1 MVTTS
6 LLSSPAPIVP
16 PTSES
21 AVSWGAI
28 LAGAVAAAA
37 LSLILLILGV
47 GLGLSS
53 VSPWSFEGVSKE
65 TFGWTSAA
73 WLTFTALAASG
84 LGGYLAGRL
93 RTRWTRIHG
102 DETYFRDTAHGFVS
116 WAVATLLTAG
126 LLTSAIGGV
135 LGAGAKV
142 AGVTAGAAASTAGAA
157 AAGVG
162 SAVSAAPEGDLNYW
176 VDSLF
181 RNATTPGADAAGAPP
196 APPAAGAAPGNGPM
210 DPAAPPPP
218 PPPEP
223 IEQWLSREDFS
234 YLFMDCRGYGG
245 MRDAPGAYTIDEIA
259 PDALDLMTALGHERF
274 SVAGHS
280 MGGMAIERMAV
291 LAPER
296 IRGMVAIAP
305 APCGGIAYDAATR
318 SLLEAAAVEGAG
330 GWPRSHL
337 QPCTDGAHLS
347 APLPAGHD
355 GGPGRCR
362 ALPDERDAAGPGGGH
377 GIVPERRVG
386 SGMNGF

>member
-1 MVTTS
+1 MSTRFDPPERGPLGPDVAAVVT
-6 LLSSPAPIVP
+6 APIVP

-65 TFGWTSAA
+65 TFGWSSII

-93 RTRWTRIHG
+93 RTKWTQLHG

-142 AGVTAGAAASTAGAA
+142 AGATAGAAATTAGAA
-157 AAGVG
+157 VAGAGSAAAG
-162 SAVSAAPEGDLNYW
+162 APESDLNYW

-181 RNATTPGADAAGAPP
+181 RSATTAGPDAAGAPP
-196 APPAAGAAPGNGPM
+196 VAPAAGAAPGTSPM

-218 PPPEP
+218 PAVASVGP
-223 IEQWLSREDFS
+223 
-234 YLFMDCRGYGG
+234 
-245 MRDAPGAYTIDEIA
+245 RDARTAPPPPRPMPGNGPMGDRREVRAEVNRIIVNSLQGDGLDPADTQYLSQLIARETGMSPAEAQARVTDVQTRMRAALEKAKTTAKQAADDARKATAYA
-259 PDALDLMTALGHERF
+259 ALWLFIT
-274 SVAGHS
+274 
-280 MGGMAIERMAV
+280 
-291 LAPER
+291 
-296 IRGMVAIAP
+296 
-305 APCGGIAYDAATR
+305 
-318 SLLEAAAVEGAG
+318 LLIGAFFA
-330 GWPRSHL
+330 S
-337 QPCTDGAHLS
+337 LS
-347 APLPAGHD
+347 ATW
-355 GGPGRCR
+355 GGRR
-362 ALPDERDAAGPGGGH
+362 RDL
-377 GIVPERRVG
+377 
-386 SGMNGF
+386 

>member
-1 MVTTS
+1 MSTRFDPPERGPLGPDVATVVTT
-6 LLSSPAPIVP
+6 PIVP

-28 LAGAVAAAA
+28 FAGAAAAAA

-65 TFGWTSAA
+65 TFGWTSVA

-93 RTRWTRIHG
+93 RTKWTQIHG

-142 AGVTAGAAASTAGAA
+142 AGATAGAAVSTAGVA

-162 SAVSAAPEGDLNYW
+162 TAAAGGQEGDLNYW

-181 RNATTPGADAAGAPP
+181 RNATTQGPDAAGAPP
-196 APPAAGAAPGNGPM
+196 APPAAGAAAGNGPM

-218 PPPEP
+218 AASVGPRDARTAPPPPRPMPGNGPMGDRREVRAEVNRIIVNSLQGDGLDP
-223 IEQWLSREDFS
+223 ADTQYLSQLIARETGMSPAEAQARVTDVQTRMRAALEKAKTTAKQAADDARKATAYAALWLFIT
-234 YLFMDCRGYGG
+234 LLI
-245 MRDAPGAYTIDEIA
+245 GAFFA
-259 PDALDLMTALGHERF
+259 
-274 SVAGHS
+274 S
-280 MGGMAIERMAV
+280 
-291 LAPER
+291 
-296 IRGMVAIAP
+296 
-305 APCGGIAYDAATR
+305 
-318 SLLEAAAVEGAG
+318 
-330 GWPRSHL
+330 
-337 QPCTDGAHLS
+337 LS
-347 APLPAGHD
+347 ATW
-355 GGPGRCR
+355 GGRR
-362 ALPDERDAAGPGGGH
+362 RDL
-377 GIVPERRVG
+377 
-386 SGMNGF
+386 

>member
-1 MVTTS
+1 MSTRFDPPERGPLGPDVATVVTT
-6 LLSSPAPIVP
+6 PIVP

-65 TFGWTSAA
+65 TFGWTSVA

-93 RTRWTRIHG
+93 RTKWTQLHG

-142 AGVTAGAAASTAGAA
+142 AGATAGAAVSTAGVA

-162 SAVSAAPEGDLNYW
+162 TAAAGGQEGDLNYW

-181 RNATTPGADAAGAPP
+181 RNAATPGRDAAGAPP
-196 APPAAGAAPGNGPM
+196 VPPAPGAAPGNGPM
-210 DPAAPPPP
+210 DPTAPPPP
-218 PPPEP
+218 AAASVGPRDARTAPPPPRPMPGNGPMGDRREVRAEVNRIIINSLQGDGLDP
-223 IEQWLSREDFS
+223 ADTQYLSQLIARETGMSPAEAQARVTDVQTRMRAALEKAKTTAKQVADDARKATAYAALWLFIT
-234 YLFMDCRGYGG
+234 LLI
-245 MRDAPGAYTIDEIA
+245 GAFFA
-259 PDALDLMTALGHERF
+259 
-274 SVAGHS
+274 S
-280 MGGMAIERMAV
+280 
-291 LAPER
+291 
-296 IRGMVAIAP
+296 
-305 APCGGIAYDAATR
+305 
-318 SLLEAAAVEGAG
+318 
-330 GWPRSHL
+330 
-337 QPCTDGAHLS
+337 LS
-347 APLPAGHD
+347 ATW
-355 GGPGRCR
+355 GGRR
-362 ALPDERDAAGPGGGH
+362 RDL
-377 GIVPERRVG
+377 
-386 SGMNGF
+386 

>member
-1 MVTTS
+1 MSTRFDPPERGPLGPDVAAVVT
-6 LLSSPAPIVP
+6 APIVP

-65 TFGWTSAA
+65 TFGWSSII

-93 RTRWTRIHG
+93 RTKWTQLHG

-142 AGVTAGAAASTAGAA
+142 AGATAGAAATNAGAA
-157 AAGVG
+157 VAGAGSAAAG
-162 SAVSAAPEGDLNYW
+162 APESDLNYW

-181 RNATTPGADAAGAPP
+181 RSATTAGPDAAGAPP
-196 APPAAGAAPGNGPM
+196 VAPAAGAAPGTSPM
-210 DPAAPPPP
+210 DHAAPPPP
-218 PPPEP
+218 PAAASVGP
-223 IEQWLSREDFS
+223 
-234 YLFMDCRGYGG
+234 
-245 MRDAPGAYTIDEIA
+245 RDARTAPPPPRPMPGNGPMGDRREVRAEVNRIIVNSLQGDGLDPADTQYLSQLIARETGMSPAEAQARVTDVQTRMRAALEKAKTTAKQAADDARKATAYA
-259 PDALDLMTALGHERF
+259 ALWLFIT
-274 SVAGHS
+274 
-280 MGGMAIERMAV
+280 
-291 LAPER
+291 
-296 IRGMVAIAP
+296 
-305 APCGGIAYDAATR
+305 
-318 SLLEAAAVEGAG
+318 LLIGAFFA
-330 GWPRSHL
+330 S
-337 QPCTDGAHLS
+337 LS
-347 APLPAGHD
+347 ATW
-355 GGPGRCR
+355 GGRR
-362 ALPDERDAAGPGGGH
+362 RDL
-377 GIVPERRVG
+377 
-386 SGMNGF
+386 

>member
-1 MVTTS
+1 MSTRFDPPERGPLGPDVAAVVT
-6 LLSSPAPIVP
+6 APIVP

-65 TFGWTSAA
+65 TFGWSSII

-93 RTRWTRIHG
+93 RTKWTQLHG

-142 AGVTAGAAASTAGAA
+142 AGATAGAAATTAGAA
-157 AAGVG
+157 VAGAGSAAAG
-162 SAVSAAPEGDLNYW
+162 APESDLNYW

-181 RNATTPGADAAGAPP
+181 RSATTAGPDAAGAPP
-196 APPAAGAAPGNGPM
+196 VAPAAGAAPGTSPM

-218 PPPEP
+218 PAAASVGP
-223 IEQWLSREDFS
+223 
-234 YLFMDCRGYGG
+234 
-245 MRDAPGAYTIDEIA
+245 RDARTAPPPPRPMPGNGPMGDRREVRTEVNRIIVNSLQGDGLDPADTQYLSQLIARETGMSPAEAQARVTDVQTRMRAALEKAKSTAKQAADDARKATAYA
-259 PDALDLMTALGHERF
+259 ALWLFIT
-274 SVAGHS
+274 
-280 MGGMAIERMAV
+280 
-291 LAPER
+291 
-296 IRGMVAIAP
+296 
-305 APCGGIAYDAATR
+305 
-318 SLLEAAAVEGAG
+318 LLIGAFFA
-330 GWPRSHL
+330 S
-337 QPCTDGAHLS
+337 LS
-347 APLPAGHD
+347 ATW
-355 GGPGRCR
+355 GGRR
-362 ALPDERDAAGPGGGH
+362 RDL
-377 GIVPERRVG
+377 
-386 SGMNGF
+386 

>member
-1 MVTTS
+1 MSTRFDPPERGPLGPDVAAVVT
-6 LLSSPAPIVP
+6 APIVP

-65 TFGWTSAA
+65 TFGWSSII

-93 RTRWTRIHG
+93 RTKWTQLHG

-142 AGVTAGAAASTAGAA
+142 AGATAGAAATTAGAA
-157 AAGVG
+157 VAGAG
-162 SAVSAAPEGDLNYW
+162 SAAASAPESDLNYW

-181 RNATTPGADAAGAPP
+181 RSATTAGPDAAGAPP
-196 APPAAGAAPGNGPM
+196 VAPAAGAAPGTSPM

-218 PPPEP
+218 PAAASVGP
-223 IEQWLSREDFS
+223 
-234 YLFMDCRGYGG
+234 
-245 MRDAPGAYTIDEIA
+245 RDARTAPPPPRPMPGNGPMGDRREVRAEVNRIIVNSLQGDGLDPADTQYLSQLIARETGMSQAEAQARVTDVQTRMRAALEKAKNTAKQAADDARKATAYA
-259 PDALDLMTALGHERF
+259 ALWLFIT
-274 SVAGHS
+274 
-280 MGGMAIERMAV
+280 
-291 LAPER
+291 
-296 IRGMVAIAP
+296 
-305 APCGGIAYDAATR
+305 
-318 SLLEAAAVEGAG
+318 LLIGAFFA
-330 GWPRSHL
+330 S
-337 QPCTDGAHLS
+337 LS
-347 APLPAGHD
+347 ATW
-355 GGPGRCR
+355 GGRR
-362 ALPDERDAAGPGGGH
+362 RDL
-377 GIVPERRVG
+377 
-386 SGMNGF
+386 

>member
-1 MVTTS
+1 MSTRFDPPERGPLGPDVATVVTT
-6 LLSSPAPIVP
+6 PIVP

-28 LAGAVAAAA
+28 FAGAVAAAA

-65 TFGWTSAA
+65 TFGWTSVA

-93 RTRWTRIHG
+93 RTKWTQIHG

-142 AGVTAGAAASTAGAA
+142 AGATAGAAVSTAGVA

-162 SAVSAAPEGDLNYW
+162 TAAAGGQEGDLNYW

-181 RNATTPGADAAGAPP
+181 RNATTPGPDAAGAPP

-218 PPPEP
+218 AASVGPRDARTAPPPPRPMPGNGPMGDRREVRAEVNRIIVNSLQGDGLDP
-223 IEQWLSREDFS
+223 ADTQYLSQLIARETGMSPAEAQARVTDVQTRMRAALEKAKTTAKQAADDARKATAYAALWLFIT
-234 YLFMDCRGYGG
+234 LLI
-245 MRDAPGAYTIDEIA
+245 GAFFA
-259 PDALDLMTALGHERF
+259 
-274 SVAGHS
+274 S
-280 MGGMAIERMAV
+280 
-291 LAPER
+291 
-296 IRGMVAIAP
+296 
-305 APCGGIAYDAATR
+305 
-318 SLLEAAAVEGAG
+318 
-330 GWPRSHL
+330 
-337 QPCTDGAHLS
+337 LS
-347 APLPAGHD
+347 ATW
-355 GGPGRCR
+355 GGRR
-362 ALPDERDAAGPGGGH
+362 RDL
-377 GIVPERRVG
+377 
-386 SGMNGF
+386 

>member
-1 MVTTS
+1 MSTRFDPPERGPLGPDVATVVTT
-6 LLSSPAPIVP
+6 PIVP

-28 LAGAVAAAA
+28 FTGAVAAAA

-65 TFGWTSAA
+65 TFGWTSVA

-93 RTRWTRIHG
+93 RTKWTQIHG

-142 AGVTAGAAASTAGAA
+142 AGATAGAAVSTAGVA

-162 SAVSAAPEGDLNYW
+162 TAAAGGQEGDLNYW

-181 RNATTPGADAAGAPP
+181 RNATPPGPDAAGAPP
-196 APPAAGAAPGNGPM
+196 APPAPGAAPGNGPM

-218 PPPEP
+218 AASVGPRDARTAPPPPRPMPGNGPMGDRREVRAEVNRIIVNSLQGNGLDP
-223 IEQWLSREDFS
+223 ADTQYLSQLIARETGMSPAEAQARVTDVQTRMRAALEKAKTTAKQAADDARKATAYAALWLFIT
-234 YLFMDCRGYGG
+234 LLI
-245 MRDAPGAYTIDEIA
+245 GAFFA
-259 PDALDLMTALGHERF
+259 
-274 SVAGHS
+274 S
-280 MGGMAIERMAV
+280 
-291 LAPER
+291 
-296 IRGMVAIAP
+296 
-305 APCGGIAYDAATR
+305 
-318 SLLEAAAVEGAG
+318 
-330 GWPRSHL
+330 
-337 QPCTDGAHLS
+337 LS
-347 APLPAGHD
+347 ATW
-355 GGPGRCR
+355 GGRR
-362 ALPDERDAAGPGGGH
+362 RDL
-377 GIVPERRVG
+377 
-386 SGMNGF
+386 

>member
-1 MVTTS
+1 MSTRFDPPERGPLGPDVAAVVT
-6 LLSSPAPIVP
+6 APIVP

-65 TFGWTSAA
+65 TFGWSSII

-93 RTRWTRIHG
+93 RTKWTQLHG

-142 AGVTAGAAASTAGAA
+142 AGATAGAAATTAGVAVAGAGSA
-157 AAGVG
+157 AAG
-162 SAVSAAPEGDLNYW
+162 APESDLNYW

-181 RNATTPGADAAGAPP
+181 RSATTAGPDAAGAPP
-196 APPAAGAAPGNGPM
+196 VAPAAGAAPGTSPM

-218 PPPEP
+218 PAAASVGP
-223 IEQWLSREDFS
+223 
-234 YLFMDCRGYGG
+234 
-245 MRDAPGAYTIDEIA
+245 RDARTAPPPPRPMPGNGPMGDRREVRAEVNRIIVNSLQGDGLDPADTQYLSQLIARETGMSPAEAQARVTDVQTRMRAALEKAKTTAKQAADDARKATAYA
-259 PDALDLMTALGHERF
+259 ALWLFIT
-274 SVAGHS
+274 
-280 MGGMAIERMAV
+280 
-291 LAPER
+291 
-296 IRGMVAIAP
+296 
-305 APCGGIAYDAATR
+305 
-318 SLLEAAAVEGAG
+318 LLIGAFFA
-330 GWPRSHL
+330 S
-337 QPCTDGAHLS
+337 LS
-347 APLPAGHD
+347 ATW
-355 GGPGRCR
+355 GGRR
-362 ALPDERDAAGPGGGH
+362 RDL
-377 GIVPERRVG
+377 
-386 SGMNGF
+386 

>member
-1 MVTTS
+1 MSTRFDPPERGPLGPDV
-6 LLSSPAPIVP
+6 AAVVAAHIVP

-65 TFGWTSAA
+65 TFGWSSII

-93 RTRWTRIHG
+93 RTKWTQLHG

-142 AGVTAGAAASTAGAA
+142 AGATAGAAATTAGAA
-157 AAGVG
+157 VAGAG
-162 SAVSAAPEGDLNYW
+162 SAAASAPESDLNYW

-181 RNATTPGADAAGAPP
+181 RSATTAGPDAAGAPP
-196 APPAAGAAPGNGPM
+196 VAPAAGAAPGTSPM

-218 PPPEP
+218 PAAASVGP
-223 IEQWLSREDFS
+223 
-234 YLFMDCRGYGG
+234 
-245 MRDAPGAYTIDEIA
+245 RDARTAPPPPRPMPGNGAMGDRREVRAEVNRIIINSLQGDGLDPADTQYLSQLIARETGMSPAEAQARVTDVQTRMRAALEKAKTTAKQAADDARKATAYA
-259 PDALDLMTALGHERF
+259 ALWLFIT
-274 SVAGHS
+274 
-280 MGGMAIERMAV
+280 
-291 LAPER
+291 
-296 IRGMVAIAP
+296 
-305 APCGGIAYDAATR
+305 
-318 SLLEAAAVEGAG
+318 LLIGAFFA
-330 GWPRSHL
+330 S
-337 QPCTDGAHLS
+337 LS
-347 APLPAGHD
+347 ATW
-355 GGPGRCR
+355 GGRR
-362 ALPDERDAAGPGGGH
+362 RDL
-377 GIVPERRVG
+377 
-386 SGMNGF
+386 